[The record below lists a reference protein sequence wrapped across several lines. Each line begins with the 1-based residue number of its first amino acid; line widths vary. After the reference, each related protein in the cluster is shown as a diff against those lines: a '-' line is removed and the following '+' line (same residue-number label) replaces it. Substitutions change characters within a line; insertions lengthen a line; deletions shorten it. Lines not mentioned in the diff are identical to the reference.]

1 MIPFSKPELEECLAA
16 AFHVLHLHITGETVD
31 DLRHVE
37 QGAVQS
43 GAAIR

>member
-1 MIPFSKPELEECLAA
+1 MPGRCFPC
-16 AFHVLHLHITGETVD
+16 LHLHITGETVD
-31 DLRHVE
+31 DVRLVK